1 MWPWEH
7 LAFAYLIVSG
17 FYRLAWRDR
26 PTDVAAVV
34 IAVGAL
40 LPDLVDKPLAW
51 GLGVLPTGRSLGH
64 SLLVVVPVLVVVLA
78 LGRRT
83 RDPRAAVAFAIATLS
98 HLAGDV
104 LYPLVVSGEL
114 RVRFLLW
121 PFVPAHVHDGGS
133 GGLFGRVVE
142 YFGDFLSF
150 LATPRGALFL
160 AVDIGLV
167 LAAVAVWY
175 LDGMPG
181 LPDRVRP

>member
-7 LAFAYLIVSG
+7 LAFAYLLASG

-26 PTDVAAVV
+26 PTDAAAIL

-51 GLGVLPTGRSLGH
+51 GIGVLPTGRSLGH
-64 SLLVVVPVLVVVLA
+64 SLLVAVPVLAVVMAV
-78 LGRRT
+78 GRRT

-104 LYPLVVSGEL
+104 LYPLVVDGEL
-114 RVRFLLW
+114 RVEFLLW
-121 PFVPAHVHDGGS
+121 PLIPAPVDDGGS
-133 GGLFGRVVE
+133 GGLFGRVAE
-142 YFGDFLSF
+142 YFVEFLSF
-150 LATPRGALFL
+150 LATPRGALFF
-160 AVDIGLV
+160 AVDLGLV
-167 LAAVAVWY
+167 LAAIAAWY

-181 LPDRVRP
+181 LPDRVHP